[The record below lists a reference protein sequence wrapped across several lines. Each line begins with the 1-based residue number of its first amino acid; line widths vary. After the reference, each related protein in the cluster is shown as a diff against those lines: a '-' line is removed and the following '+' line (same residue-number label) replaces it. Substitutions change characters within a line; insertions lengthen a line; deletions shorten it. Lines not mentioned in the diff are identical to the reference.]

1 MQLHGTDI
9 EFSNIR
15 DLLITR
21 ASLGDKALLI
31 CDGRTLSY
39 AAADEASNRI
49 ASSLRELGIAQGD
62 VVATFMYNS
71 IDHAAVWL
79 ACIKLGA
86 VFASL
91 NVSLAPDELAYSLDD
106 TSASL
111 IVIDAGLIDVYL
123 KSRNSRNG
131 AGPIEILWRNPLSEE
146 QDEPGEEGEQNV
158 SDRIAA
164 MRPYEELLAG
174 ENVVPEVVISPTD
187 PMAIIYTGGST
198 SMPKGV
204 LVPHMY
210 YLGAALRYKE
220 ITQSRADDV
229 HFANSHFFHVG
240 GQQFGLMGPL
250 FCGTTGV
257 MTRWFSVSQYW
268 NIARETGATIIDPI
282 GTMMS
287 ALVTLDP
294 TPRDR
299 DHKVRLGIGI
309 ASGQVRQA
317 YRQEFERRFGVTLL
331 EVYAMT
337 EVGVL
342 LCSERLDDRRE
353 GSCGRTHGW
362 ADVRIVDD
370 NETPLAPGETGQ
382 ILLRPNEPNCFML
395 EYINKPAETI
405 AAWRNLWYHSGD
417 EGYLD
422 EDGYLYYVGRRAHWI
437 RRGGENISAFEV
449 EKVLTGH
456 AAVVDCG
463 VVGVP
468 AELGEEEVK
477 AYIQLVAEPGQS
489 SPSPQDLVDWCRE
502 RLAYFKVPRYIEFVD
517 DFPRTITKQEIARHE
532 LRARGIG
539 DCWDSRRDSR

>member
-1 MQLHGTDI
+1 MILHETEI

-15 DLLITR
+15 DLLIAR
-21 ASLGDKALLI
+21 AELGDKALLI
-31 CDGRTLSY
+31 CDGRTLTY
-39 AAADEASNRI
+39 GAANELSNRI
-49 ASSLRELGIAQGD
+49 ASSLIAQGIGKGD

-71 IDHAAVWL
+71 VDHALIWL

-91 NVSLAPDELAYSLDD
+91 NVSLAPDELVYSLED
-106 TSASL
+106 TAAKM
-111 IVIDAGLIDVYL
+111 IVVDGDLIDTYR
-123 KSRNSRNG
+123 KARHGGESR
-131 AGPIEILWRNPLSEE
+131 PIEVLWQAEKSAEIEE
-146 QDEPGEEGEQNV
+146 TGEFINF
-158 SDRIAA
+158 DT
-164 MRPYEELLAG
+164 LLNG
-174 ENVVPEVVISPTD
+174 ENRLPNVTIEPND
-187 PMAIIYTGGST
+187 PMAIVYTGGST

-204 LVPHMY
+204 LAPHMY
-210 YLGAALRYKE
+210 YLGAALRYRE
-220 ITQSRADDV
+220 ITQSRPDDV

-257 MTRWFSVSQYW
+257 MTRWFSVSHYW
-268 NIARETGATIIDPI
+268 DIARETGATIIDPI

-287 ALVTLDP
+287 ALLTLDP
-294 TPRDR
+294 SAKDR

-309 ASGQVRQA
+309 ASGQVRKA
-317 YRQEFERRFGVTLL
+317 YRDEFEQRFGVPLL

-342 LCSERLDDRRE
+342 LCSERLEDRRE

-362 ADVRIVDD
+362 ADIRIVDD
-370 NETPLAPGETGQ
+370 SELPLAAGQTGQ

-395 EYINKPAETI
+395 EYINKPMETI
-405 AAWRNLWYHSGD
+405 EAWRNLWYHTGD

-437 RRGGENISAFEV
+437 RHGGENVSAFEV
-449 EKVLTGH
+449 EKVLTAH
-456 AAVVDCG
+456 ESVIDCG

-468 AELGEEEVK
+468 AELGEEDIK
-477 AYIQLVAEPGQS
+477 AYVQPINSADNLD
-489 SPSPQDLVDWCRE
+489 PQDLVDWCRE
-502 RLAYFKVPRYIEFVD
+502 RLAYFKIPRYIEFVD

-539 DCWDSRRDSR
+539 DCWDGGSVRK